1 MKVLLIGNYASDRQ
15 ESMLR
20 FGNLLQREL
29 ESRGHEVTLLQP
41 PERLGSTTLLGSG
54 MRKWFGYVDKF
65 LLFPRQLRRVK
76 RQFEVVHICDH
87 SNAMYVKHLQ
97 DRPHVV
103 TCHDMLAIKS
113 AAGEVPENPTSFS
126 GRVFQRLILSG
137 IKQAQ
142 NVVCVSE
149 ATRNDLARI
158 SGRAPSKIAVI
169 YNGLNYPYT
178 PMPAEEA
185 RRQLKNLGLQTSQPY
200 FVHIGGTVWY
210 KNKLGLL
217 KIYASLREYP
227 EFKQHRLLLLGK
239 PLSSV
244 LVDFVRESGLEPF
257 VDKKSN
263 VSNEDLRA
271 AYSLS
276 EGLIFPSLQE
286 GFGWPVLEAQAS
298 GCCVFTTN
306 RKPMTE
312 VGGDAAVYFDPSD
325 VPGAARAIK
334 DALQEKAAMQLRGL
348 ANAQKFSTE
357 RMIEQYVAEY
367 SLAIQQQQTS
377 PSLKKLRS

>member
-1 MKVLLIGNYASDRQ
+1 
-15 ESMLR
+15 MLR
-20 FGNLLQREL
+20 FGDLLRREL
-29 ESRGHEVTLLQP
+29 EGRGHAVTLLQP
-41 PERLGSTTLLGSG
+41 QEWLGGITLFGSG

-65 LLFPRQLRRVK
+65 LLFSRYLRRVK
-76 RQFEVVHICDH
+76 KEFDVVHICDH

-103 TCHDMLAIKS
+103 TCHDVLAIKS
-113 AAGEVPENPTSFS
+113 AAGEVPENPTGFT
-126 GRVFQRLILSG
+126 GRIFQKLILSG

-142 NVVCVSE
+142 HLVCDSE
-149 ATRNDLARI
+149 ATRDDLARI
-158 SGRAPSKIAVI
+158 SGRDPSTIEVI
-169 YNGLNYPYT
+169 YISLNYPYT
-178 PMPAEEA
+178 PMPAEDA
-185 RRQLKNLGLQTSQPY
+185 RRQLESLGLQTSLPY

-217 KIYASLREYP
+217 KIYALLRQYP
-227 EFKQHRLLLLGK
+227 EFQHHRLLLLGK
-239 PLSSV
+239 PLSPS
-244 LVDFVRESGLEPF
+244 LLDFVREAGLESF

-325 VPGAARAIK
+325 LPEAARIIK
-334 DALQEKAAMQLRGL
+334 DALREKDVMRQLGL
-348 ANAQKFSTE
+348 ANAAKFSTE

-367 SLAIQQQQTS
+367 SHAIQGRRS
-377 PSLKKLRS
+377 SSLNEARV

>member
-1 MKVLLIGNYASDRQ
+1 
-15 ESMLR
+15 MLR
-20 FGNLLQREL
+20 FGDLLRREL
-29 ESRGHEVTLLQP
+29 EGRGHVVTLLQP
-41 PERLGSTTLLGSG
+41 QERLGGITLFGSG

-65 LLFPRQLRRVK
+65 LLFPRYLRRVK
-76 RQFEVVHICDH
+76 KEFDVVHICDH

-103 TCHDMLAIKS
+103 TCHDVLAIKS
-113 AAGEVPENPTSFS
+113 AAGEVPENPTGFT
-126 GRVFQRLILSG
+126 GRIFQKLILSG
-137 IKQAQ
+137 IKRAQ
-142 NVVCVSE
+142 HLVCDSE
-149 ATRNDLARI
+149 ATRDDLARI
-158 SGRAPSKIAVI
+158 SGRDASTIEVI
-169 YNGLNYPYT
+169 YISLNYPYT
-178 PMPAEEA
+178 PMPAEDA
-185 RRQLKNLGLQTSQPY
+185 RRHLESLGLQTSQPY

-217 KIYASLREYP
+217 KIYALLRQYP
-227 EFKQHRLLLLGK
+227 EFQDHRLLLLGK
-239 PLSSV
+239 PLSPS
-244 LVDFVRESGLEPF
+244 LLDFVREAGLEPF

-325 VPGAARAIK
+325 LPGAARIIK
-334 DALQEKAAMQLRGL
+334 DALQDRDAIRERGL
-348 ANAQKFSTE
+348 ANARRFSTE
-357 RMIEQYVAEY
+357 RMIEQYAAEY
-367 SLAIQQQQTS
+367 SLSIRRTKGFN
-377 PSLKKLRS
+377 SLP